1 MQDTSSKQ
9 QTKQRY
15 KPNSQQT
22 GLLPYSALP
31 IRGKTNKDMKTQH
44 KSHPIRSLHKPL
56 DQTERGETKRKKE
69 FNLEDWEKEISN
81 IISEKNNNEKA
92 GKYHTN
98 EGTN

>member
-1 MQDTSSKQ
+1 MPLPNNKQNKNTNSVISRQDCHLTQPCPSEEKQ
-9 QTKQRY
+9 ANKQ
-15 KPNSQQT
+15 
-22 GLLPYSALP
+22 
-31 IRGKTNKDMKTQH
+31 TQH